1 MTLFQNKLL
10 QHELTQSDL
19 EVMEEHAW
27 YESGLIAD
35 GCFDRLDDYAKQ
47 SITRYGRILLR
58 SYKEKLYS
66 TDALNVST
74 VSHE

>member
-1 MTLFQNKLL
+1 MNHFQHKLL

-35 GCFDRLDDYAKQ
+35 GCFDRLDD
-47 SITRYGRILLR
+47 
-58 SYKEKLYS
+58 
-66 TDALNVST
+66 
-74 VSHE
+74 

>member
-1 MTLFQNKLL
+1 MNKFQHKLL

-66 TDALNVST
+66 NDDVHVST